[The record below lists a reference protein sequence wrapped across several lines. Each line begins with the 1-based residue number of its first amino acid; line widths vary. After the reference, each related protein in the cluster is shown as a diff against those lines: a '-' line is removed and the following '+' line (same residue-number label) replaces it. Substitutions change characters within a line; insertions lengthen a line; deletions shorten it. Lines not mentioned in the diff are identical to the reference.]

1 MLRYGVL
8 ASGELGRICLEGLI
22 KSQHINFIF
31 TDSKSAGIEELATAN
46 NIPCLTG
53 KPNGKAKEFLAAF
66 TTDVILSVNYLFIV
80 DGDILSHPAKYAINF
95 HGSLLP
101 KYRGRTPHVWAIIN
115 NEKET
120 GVTAH
125 LMTKG
130 CDEGDIILQQKIEI
144 TSSDTGAELLAK
156 FNSTYPELINKV
168 IFQIENNA
176 VTPVP
181 QDNSKATF
189 FGKRT
194 PEDGLIDWNWQRER
208 IYNWVRA
215 QAKPY
220 PGAFT
225 NYKGNKITIHK
236 ISFSDAG
243 FDYTDPNGKILSTRP
258 LTVKTPNGAVILEEI
273 ENEIPVTKGD
283 ILNV

>member
-1 MLRYGVL
+1 MLRFGIL
-8 ASGELGRICLEGLI
+8 ASGELGRICLENLI

-31 TDSKSAGIEELATAN
+31 TDSKSTGIVELAKAN
-46 NIPCLTG
+46 NIPCFTG
-53 KPNGKAKEFLAAF
+53 KPNGRAKGFLKEF

-115 NEKET
+115 NEKIT

-125 LMTKG
+125 LMSDG
-130 CDEGDIILQQKIEI
+130 CDEGDIILQQEIEI
-144 TSSDTGAELLAK
+144 SQTATGAELLAK

-168 IFQIENNA
+168 IFQIENN
-176 VTPVP
+176 VVKPVS
-181 QDNSKATF
+181 QDNSKATY

-194 PEDGLIDWNWQRER
+194 PEDGLIDWNWQWER

-225 NYKGNKITIHK
+225 NYKGNKLIVHK

-243 FDYTDPNGKILSTRP
+243 FDYTDPNGKVLATQP
-258 LTVKTPNGAVILEEI
+258 LTVKTPNGAVVLEEI